1 MFLYFIEMSSVMRV
15 LILGGGYAGIFAASN
30 LCKNKNV
37 QVILVSDVPQL
48 QLLQN
53 IHRVASGELQPR
65 DITLDIQGI
74 LGKGVI
80 FVKGKSEKVDLV
92 AKQAEIVLT
101 ESGMVHIIEYDYLI
115 IAIGAKNAYFGI
127 KGARENTLSLRSVDD
142 SIKLDG
148 IIKSL
153 PQGSILTIAGGG
165 ATGLSLT
172 GALSEKYGNKIR
184 IRVIEAQKEV
194 LPGWDPIVIE
204 MVKGKLEKSKNVE
217 ILRGKPIIEIG
228 PRSVTLSS
236 GETLQTNV
244 TVWTAGIGGQDLD
257 IIPTV
262 KRTGSGRIIVNKY
275 SQVLRSDGRV
285 FDNVF
290 AIGDISAFPLDSEGK
305 MSPQLAQ
312 FAVRQSRNVAKNILR
327 KESGEE
333 MIELEYLQKGQ
344 IISLGTNCMG
354 TLNGF
359 SISGWLCENTEDFVI
374 DNYIKAVLSRGEGLE
389 GMVYDG
395 NSIGTE
401 IVTSINFISYLCRR
415 LMIPSSLGNCL

>member
-1 MFLYFIEMSSVMRV
+1 MRV

-65 DITLDIQGI
+65 EIMLDIQGI
-74 LGKGVI
+74 LGKDVI

-92 AKQAEIVLT
+92 AKQAEIVLV
-101 ESGMVHIIEYDYLI
+101 ESGMVQIIQYDCLI

-142 SIKLDG
+142 SIKLDR
-148 IIKSL
+148 IIKTL

-172 GALSEKYGNKIR
+172 GALSEKYGNKIK

-194 LPGWDPIVIE
+194 LPGWDPLIIE
-204 MVKGKLEKSKNVE
+204 MVKGKLEKNKNLE

-228 PRSVTLSS
+228 LHSITLSS

-244 TVWTAGIGGQDLD
+244 TVWTAGISGQDLN
-257 IIPTV
+257 IIPEV
-262 KRTGSGRIIVNKY
+262 KRSDSGRIIVNKY
-275 SQVLRSDGRV
+275 SQVLWSDGGV
-285 FDNVF
+285 LDNVF
-290 AIGDISAFPLDSEGK
+290 AIGDISAFPLDNEGK

-312 FAVRQSRNVAKNILR
+312 FAVRQARNVAKNILR

-359 SISGWLCENTEDFVI
+359 PISGWLCENTEDFVI
-374 DNYIKAVLSRGEGLE
+374 DNYIKAVLNRGEGLE
-389 GMVYDG
+389 GLVYDG

-401 IVTSINFISYLCRR
+401 IVTSVNFIRYLCKR
-415 LMIPSSLGNCL
+415 LMIPGSL

>member
-1 MFLYFIEMSSVMRV
+1 MRV
-15 LILGGGYAGIFAASN
+15 LILGGGYAGIFAATN

-37 QVILVSDVPQL
+37 QVTLVSDSPRL

-53 IHRVASGELQPR
+53 IHRVASGELQPG
-65 DITLDIQGI
+65 DITLNIRGI
-74 LGKGVI
+74 LEDGVI

-101 ESGMVHIIEYDYLI
+101 ESGMVQIIEYDYLI
-115 IAIGAKNAYFGI
+115 IAIGAKNEYFGI

-142 SIKLDG
+142 SIKLHR

-165 ATGLSLT
+165 ATGLSLA
-172 GALSEKYGNKIR
+172 GALSEKYGKKIR

-194 LPGWDPIVIE
+194 LPGWDPIIIE
-204 MVKGKLEKSKNVE
+204 MVKGKLEKNKNLE

-228 PRSVTLSS
+228 PDSVTLSS

-275 SQVLRSDGRV
+275 SQVLRSDGGV

-290 AIGDISAFPLDSEGK
+290 AIGDISAFQLDNEGK

-312 FAVRQSRNVAKNILR
+312 FAVRQARNVAKNILR

-344 IISLGTNCMG
+344 LISLGKNCMG

-359 SISGWLCENTEDFVI
+359 PISGWLCENTEDFVI
-374 DNYIKAVLSRGEGLE
+374 DNYIKAVLNRGEGLE
-389 GMVYDG
+389 GKVYDG

-401 IVTSINFISYLCRR
+401 IVTSFNFISYLCRR
-415 LMIPSSLGNCL
+415 LMIPSSV

>member
-1 MFLYFIEMSSVMRV
+1 MRV

-37 QVILVSDVPQL
+37 QVTLVNDGPQL

-74 LGKGVI
+74 LGKDVI

-92 AKQAEIVLT
+92 AKQAEIVFT
-101 ESGMVHIIEYDYLI
+101 ESGMVQIIQYDYLI
-115 IAIGAKNAYFGI
+115 IAIGATNAYFGI

-142 SIKLDG
+142 SIKLDT
-148 IIKSL
+148 IIESL

-184 IRVIEAQKEV
+184 IRIIEAQKEV
-194 LPGWDPIVIE
+194 LTGWDPRIIE
-204 MVKGKLEKSKNVE
+204 MVKGKLEKNKNLE

-228 PRSVTLSS
+228 PHSVTLSS

-244 TVWTAGIGGQDLD
+244 TVWTAGIGGQDLN
-257 IIPTV
+257 IIPEV
-262 KRTGSGRIIVNKY
+262 KRSGSGRIIVNKY
-275 SQVLRSDGRV
+275 SQVLRSDGGGV

-290 AIGDISAFPLDSEGK
+290 AIGDISAFPLDDEGK

-312 FAVRQSRNVAKNILR
+312 FAARQARNVAKNILR

-354 TLNGF
+354 ILNGF
-359 SISGWLCENTEDFVI
+359 PISGWLCENTEDFVI
-374 DNYIKAVLSRGEGLE
+374 DNYIKAILNRGEGLE

-415 LMIPSSLGNCL
+415 LMIPSSH

>member
-1 MFLYFIEMSSVMRV
+1 MRV

-37 QVILVSDVPQL
+37 QVTLVNDGPQL

-74 LGKGVI
+74 LGKDVI

-92 AKQAEIVLT
+92 AKQAEIVFT
-101 ESGMVHIIEYDYLI
+101 ESGMVQIIQYDYLI
-115 IAIGAKNAYFGI
+115 IAIGATNAYFGI

-142 SIKLDG
+142 SIKLDT
-148 IIKSL
+148 IIESL

-184 IRVIEAQKEV
+184 IRIIEAQKEV
-194 LPGWDPIVIE
+194 LTGWDPRIIE
-204 MVKGKLEKSKNVE
+204 MVKGKLEKNKNLE

-228 PRSVTLSS
+228 PHSVTLSS

-244 TVWTAGIGGQDLD
+244 TVWTAGIGGQDLN
-257 IIPTV
+257 IIPEV
-262 KRTGSGRIIVNKY
+262 KRSGSGRIIVNKY
-275 SQVLRSDGRV
+275 SQVLRSDGGGV

-290 AIGDISAFPLDSEGK
+290 AIGDISAFPLDDEGK

-312 FAVRQSRNVAKNILR
+312 FAARQARNVAKNILR

-359 SISGWLCENTEDFVI
+359 PISGWLCENTEDFVI
-374 DNYIKAVLSRGEGLE
+374 DNYIKAILNRGEGLE

-415 LMIPSSLGNCL
+415 LMIPSSH

>member
-1 MFLYFIEMSSVMRV
+1 MRV

-37 QVILVSDVPQL
+37 QVTLVSDGPQL

-74 LGKGVI
+74 LGKDVI

-101 ESGMVHIIEYDYLI
+101 ECGMVQTIQYDYLI
-115 IAIGAKNAYFGI
+115 IAIGAKNEYFGI

-142 SIKLDG
+142 SIKLHR

-165 ATGLSLT
+165 ATGLSLA
-172 GALSEKYGNKIR
+172 GALSEKYGKKIR

-194 LPGWDPIVIE
+194 LPGLDPIIIE
-204 MVKGKLEKSKNVE
+204 MVKGKLEKNKNLE
-217 ILRGKPIIEIG
+217 ILRGKPITEIG
-228 PRSVTLSS
+228 PHSIVLSS
-236 GETLQTNV
+236 GETLQTNM
-244 TVWTAGIGGQDLD
+244 TVWTAGIGGQNIT
-257 IIPTV
+257 IIPEA
-262 KRTGSGRIIVNKY
+262 KRIGSGRIIVNKY
-275 SQVLRSDGRV
+275 SQVLRSDGGI

-290 AIGDISAFPLDSEGK
+290 AIGDISAFQLDTDGK
-305 MSPQLAQ
+305 LSPQLAQ
-312 FAVRQSRNVAKNILR
+312 FAVRQARNVAKNILR

-344 IISLGTNCMG
+344 IISLGIHCMG

-359 SISGWLCENTEDFVI
+359 PISGWLCENTEDFVI
-374 DNYIKAVLSRGEGLE
+374 DNYIKALLNRGEGLE

-415 LMIPSSLGNCL
+415 LAIPSLL

>member
-1 MFLYFIEMSSVMRV
+1 MRV
-15 LILGGGYAGIFAASN
+15 LILGGGYAGIFGASN

-37 QVILVSDVPQL
+37 QVTLVSDAPQL

-53 IHRVASGELQPR
+53 IHRIASGELQPR

-74 LGKGVI
+74 LGKDII
-80 FVKGKSEKVDLV
+80 FVKGKIEKVDLV

-101 ESGMVHIIEYDYLI
+101 KSGTVQIIPYDSLI
-115 IAIGAKNAYFGI
+115 IAIGAKNEYFGI
-127 KGARENTLSLRSVDD
+127 KGARENTVSLRSVDD
-142 SIKLDG
+142 SIKLHR

-153 PQGSILTIAGGG
+153 PQGSMLTIAGGG
-165 ATGLSLT
+165 ATGLSLA

-194 LPGWDPIVIE
+194 LPGWDPVIIE
-204 MVKGKLEKSKNVE
+204 MVKGKLEKNKNLE
-217 ILRGKPIIEIG
+217 ILRGKPITEIG
-228 PRSVTLSS
+228 PHSIALSS

-244 TVWTAGIGGQDLD
+244 TVWTAGIGGQN
-257 IIPTV
+257 ITTIPEA
-262 KRTGSGRIIVNKY
+262 KRIGSGRIMVNKY
-275 SQVLRSDGRV
+275 SQVLRSDGGI

-290 AIGDISAFPLDSEGK
+290 AIGDISAFQLDNDGK
-305 MSPQLAQ
+305 LSPQLAQ
-312 FAVRQSRNVAKNILR
+312 FAVRQARNVAKNILR

-333 MIELEYLQKGQ
+333 MMELEYLQKGQ
-344 IISLGTNCMG
+344 IISLGTHCMG

-359 SISGWLCENTEDFVI
+359 PISGWLCENTENFVI
-374 DNYIKAVLSRGEGLE
+374 DNYIKALLSRGEGLE

-415 LMIPSSLGNCL
+415 LVIPSLL

>member
-1 MFLYFIEMSSVMRV
+1 MRV

-37 QVILVSDVPQL
+37 QVTLVSDGPQL

-65 DITLDIQGI
+65 DIMLDIQGI
-74 LGKGVI
+74 LGKDVI

-92 AKQAEIVLT
+92 AKQAEIVLI
-101 ESGMVHIIEYDYLI
+101 ESGMVQIIQYDCLI

-142 SIKLDG
+142 SIKLDR
-148 IIKSL
+148 IIKTL

-172 GALSEKYGNKIR
+172 GALSEKYGNKIK

-194 LPGWDPIVIE
+194 LPGWDPLIIE
-204 MVKGKLEKSKNVE
+204 MVKGKLEKNKNLE

-228 PRSVTLSS
+228 LHSITLSS

-244 TVWTAGIGGQDLD
+244 TVWTAGIGGQDLN
-257 IIPTV
+257 IIPEV
-262 KRTGSGRIIVNKY
+262 KRSGSGRIIVNKY
-275 SQVLRSDGRV
+275 SQVLWSDGGV
-285 FDNVF
+285 LDNVF
-290 AIGDISAFPLDSEGK
+290 AIGDISAFPLDNEGK

-312 FAVRQSRNVAKNILR
+312 FAVRQARNVAKNILR

-359 SISGWLCENTEDFVI
+359 PISGWLCENTEDFVI
-374 DNYIKAVLSRGEGLE
+374 DNYIKAILNRGEGLE
-389 GMVYDG
+389 GLVYDG

-401 IVTSINFISYLCRR
+401 IVTSINFISYLCKR
-415 LMIPSSLGNCL
+415 LMIPSSL

>member
-1 MFLYFIEMSSVMRV
+1 MRV

-37 QVILVSDVPQL
+37 QVTLVSDGPQL

-74 LGKGVI
+74 LGKDVI

-92 AKQAEIVLT
+92 AKQAEIVLV
-101 ESGMVHIIEYDYLI
+101 ESGMVQIIQYDCLI

-127 KGARENTLSLRSVDD
+127 KGARENTLSLRSVED
-142 SIKLDG
+142 SIKLDR
-148 IIKSL
+148 IIKTL

-172 GALSEKYGNKIR
+172 GALSEKYGNKIK

-194 LPGWDPIVIE
+194 LPGWDPLIIE
-204 MVKGKLEKSKNVE
+204 MVKGKLEKNKNLE

-228 PRSVTLSS
+228 LHSITLSS

-244 TVWTAGIGGQDLD
+244 TVWTAGIGGQDLN
-257 IIPTV
+257 IIPEV
-262 KRTGSGRIIVNKY
+262 KRSDSGRIIVNKY
-275 SQVLRSDGRV
+275 SQVLWSDGGV
-285 FDNVF
+285 LDNVF
-290 AIGDISAFPLDSEGK
+290 AIGDISAFPLDNEGK

-312 FAVRQSRNVAKNILR
+312 FAVRQARNVAKNILR

-359 SISGWLCENTEDFVI
+359 PISGWLCENTEDFVI
-374 DNYIKAVLSRGEGLE
+374 DNYIKAVLNRGEGLE
-389 GMVYDG
+389 GLVYDG

-401 IVTSINFISYLCRR
+401 IVTSVNFISYLCKR
-415 LMIPSSLGNCL
+415 LMIPSSL

>member
-1 MFLYFIEMSSVMRV
+1 MRV
-15 LILGGGYAGIFAASN
+15 LILGGGYSGIFAASN

-37 QVILVSDVPQL
+37 QVTLVSDGPQL

-65 DITLDIQGI
+65 DIMLDIQGI
-74 LGKGVI
+74 LGKDVI

-92 AKQAEIVLT
+92 AKQAEIVLI
-101 ESGMVHIIEYDYLI
+101 ESGMVQIIQYDCLI

-142 SIKLDG
+142 SIKLDR
-148 IIKSL
+148 IIKTL

-172 GALSEKYGNKIR
+172 GALSEKYGNKIK

-194 LPGWDPIVIE
+194 LPGWDPLIIE
-204 MVKGKLEKSKNVE
+204 MVKGKLEKNKNLE

-228 PRSVTLSS
+228 LHSITLSS

-244 TVWTAGIGGQDLD
+244 TVWTAGIGGQDLN
-257 IIPTV
+257 IIPEV
-262 KRTGSGRIIVNKY
+262 KRSDSGRIIVNKY
-275 SQVLRSDGRV
+275 SQVLWSDGGV
-285 FDNVF
+285 LDNVF
-290 AIGDISAFPLDSEGK
+290 AIGDISAFPLDNEGK

-312 FAVRQSRNVAKNILR
+312 FAVRQARNVAKNILR

-359 SISGWLCENTEDFVI
+359 PISGWLCENTEDFVI
-374 DNYIKAVLSRGEGLE
+374 DNYIKAVLNRGEGLE
-389 GMVYDG
+389 GLVYDG

-401 IVTSINFISYLCRR
+401 IVTSVNFISYLCKR
-415 LMIPSSLGNCL
+415 LMIPSSL

>member
-1 MFLYFIEMSSVMRV
+1 MRV

-37 QVILVSDVPQL
+37 QVTLVSDGPQL

-74 LGKGVI
+74 LGKDVI

-101 ESGMVHIIEYDYLI
+101 ECGMVQTIQFDYLI
-115 IAIGAKNAYFGI
+115 IAIGAKNEYFGI

-142 SIKLDG
+142 SIKLHR

-165 ATGLSLT
+165 ATGLSLA
-172 GALSEKYGNKIR
+172 GALSEKYGKKIR

-194 LPGWDPIVIE
+194 LPGWDPIIIE
-204 MVKGKLEKSKNVE
+204 MVKGKLEKNKNLE
-217 ILRGKPIIEIG
+217 ILRGKPITEIG
-228 PRSVTLSS
+228 PHSIVLSS
-236 GETLQTNV
+236 GETLQTNM
-244 TVWTAGIGGQDLD
+244 TVWTAGIGGQNIT
-257 IIPTV
+257 IIPEA
-262 KRTGSGRIIVNKY
+262 KRIGSGRIIVNKY
-275 SQVLRSDGRV
+275 SQVLRSDGGI

-290 AIGDISAFPLDSEGK
+290 AIGDISAFQLDTDGK
-305 MSPQLAQ
+305 LSPQLAQ
-312 FAVRQSRNVAKNILR
+312 FAVRQARNVAKNILR

-344 IISLGTNCMG
+344 IISLGIHCMG

-359 SISGWLCENTEDFVI
+359 PISGWLCENTEDFVI
-374 DNYIKAVLSRGEGLE
+374 DNYIKALLNRGEGLE

-415 LMIPSSLGNCL
+415 LAIPSLL

>member
-1 MFLYFIEMSSVMRV
+1 MRV
-15 LILGGGYAGIFAASN
+15 LILGGGYAGIFTASN

-37 QVILVSDVPQL
+37 QVTLVSDGPQL

-74 LGKGVI
+74 LGKDVI

-101 ESGMVHIIEYDYLI
+101 ECGMVQTIQYDYLI
-115 IAIGAKNAYFGI
+115 IAIGAKNEYFGI

-142 SIKLDG
+142 SIKLHR

-165 ATGLSLT
+165 ATGLSLA
-172 GALSEKYGNKIR
+172 GALSEKYGKKIR

-194 LPGWDPIVIE
+194 LPGWDPIIIE
-204 MVKGKLEKSKNVE
+204 MVKGKLEKNKNLE
-217 ILRGKPIIEIG
+217 ILRGKPITEIG
-228 PRSVTLSS
+228 PHSIVLSS
-236 GETLQTNV
+236 GETLQTNM
-244 TVWTAGIGGQDLD
+244 TVWTAGIGGQNIT
-257 IIPTV
+257 IIPEA
-262 KRTGSGRIIVNKY
+262 KRIGSGRIIVNKY
-275 SQVLRSDGRV
+275 SQVLRSDGGI

-290 AIGDISAFPLDSEGK
+290 AIGDISAFQLDNDGK
-305 MSPQLAQ
+305 LSPQLAQ
-312 FAVRQSRNVAKNILR
+312 FAVRQARNVAKNILR

-344 IISLGTNCMG
+344 IISLGIHCMG

-359 SISGWLCENTEDFVI
+359 PISGWLCENTEDFVI
-374 DNYIKAVLSRGEGLE
+374 DNYIKALLNRGEGLE

-415 LMIPSSLGNCL
+415 LAIPSLL

>member
-1 MFLYFIEMSSVMRV
+1 M
-15 LILGGGYAGIFAASN
+15 
-30 LCKNKNV
+30 V
-37 QVILVSDVPQL
+37 QI
-48 QLLQN
+48 
-53 IHRVASGELQPR
+53 
-65 DITLDIQGI
+65 IQ
-74 LGKGVI
+74 
-80 FVKGKSEKVDLV
+80 
-92 AKQAEIVLT
+92 
-101 ESGMVHIIEYDYLI
+101 YDCLI

-142 SIKLDG
+142 SIKLDR
-148 IIKSL
+148 IIKTL

-172 GALSEKYGNKIR
+172 GALSEKYGNKIK

-194 LPGWDPIVIE
+194 LPGWDPLIIE
-204 MVKGKLEKSKNVE
+204 MVKGKLEKNKNLE

-228 PRSVTLSS
+228 LHSITLSS

-244 TVWTAGIGGQDLD
+244 TVWTAGIGGQDLN
-257 IIPTV
+257 IIPEV
-262 KRTGSGRIIVNKY
+262 KRSDSGRIIVNKY
-275 SQVLRSDGRV
+275 SQVLWSDGGV
-285 FDNVF
+285 LDNVF
-290 AIGDISAFPLDSEGK
+290 AIGDISAFPLDNEGK

-312 FAVRQSRNVAKNILR
+312 FAVRQARNVAKNILR

-359 SISGWLCENTEDFVI
+359 PISGWLCENTEDFVI
-374 DNYIKAVLSRGEGLE
+374 DNYIKAVLNRGEGLE
-389 GMVYDG
+389 GLVYDG

-401 IVTSINFISYLCRR
+401 IVTSVNFISYLCKR
-415 LMIPSSLGNCL
+415 LMIPSSL

>member
-1 MFLYFIEMSSVMRV
+1 MRV
-15 LILGGGYAGIFAASN
+15 LIFGGGYAGIFAASN

-37 QVILVSDVPQL
+37 QVTLVSDGPQL

-65 DITLDIQGI
+65 DITLDIRGI
-74 LGKGVI
+74 LGKDVI

-101 ESGMVHIIEYDYLI
+101 ESGMVQIIQYDYLI
-115 IAIGAKNAYFGI
+115 IAIGAKNKYFGI
-127 KGARENTLSLRSVDD
+127 KGARENTLSFRSVDD
-142 SIKLDG
+142 SIKLDR

-165 ATGLSLT
+165 ATGLSLA
-172 GALSEKYGNKIR
+172 GALSEKYDNKIR
-184 IRVIEAQKEV
+184 IRLIEAQKEV
-194 LPGWDPIVIE
+194 LPGWDPTIIE
-204 MVKGKLEKSKNVE
+204 MVKGKLEKNKNLE

-228 PRSVTLSS
+228 PDSVTLSS

-244 TVWTAGIGGQDLD
+244 TVWTAGIGGQDLN
-257 IIPTV
+257 IIPEV
-262 KRTGSGRIIVNKY
+262 KRSGSGRIVVNKY
-275 SQVLRSDGRV
+275 SQVLRSDGGV

-290 AIGDISAFPLDSEGK
+290 AIGDISAFPLDNDGK
-305 MSPQLAQ
+305 LSPQLAQ
-312 FAVRQSRNVAKNILR
+312 FAVRQARNVAKNILR

-333 MIELEYLQKGQ
+333 MLELEFLQKGQ
-344 IISLGTNCMG
+344 IISLGTNCVG

-359 SISGWLCENTEDFVI
+359 PISGWLCENTEDFVI
-374 DNYIKAVLSRGEGLE
+374 DNYIKAVLNRGEGLE
-389 GMVYDG
+389 GMVYNG

-401 IVTSINFISYLCRR
+401 IVTSINFIRYLSRR
-415 LMIPSSLGNCL
+415 L

>member
-1 MFLYFIEMSSVMRV
+1 MRV
-15 LILGGGYAGIFAASN
+15 LIFGGGYAGIFAASN

-37 QVILVSDVPQL
+37 QVTLVSDGPQL

-65 DITLDIQGI
+65 DITLDIRGI
-74 LGKGVI
+74 LGKDVI

-101 ESGMVHIIEYDYLI
+101 ESGMIQIIQYDYLI
-115 IAIGAKNAYFGI
+115 IAIGAKNKYFGI
-127 KGARENTLSLRSVDD
+127 KGARENTLSFRSVDD
-142 SIKLDG
+142 SIKLDR

-165 ATGLSLT
+165 ATGLSLA
-172 GALSEKYGNKIR
+172 GALSEKYDNKIR

-194 LPGWDPIVIE
+194 LPGWDPTIIE
-204 MVKGKLEKSKNVE
+204 MVKGKLEKNKNLE

-228 PRSVTLSS
+228 PHSVTLSS

-244 TVWTAGIGGQDLD
+244 TVWTAGIGGQDLT
-257 IIPTV
+257 IIPEA
-262 KRTGSGRIIVNKY
+262 KRIGSGRIIVNKY
-275 SQVLRSDGRV
+275 SQVLRSDGGV

-290 AIGDISAFPLDSEGK
+290 AIGDISAFPLDNDGK
-305 MSPQLAQ
+305 LSPQLAQ
-312 FAVRQSRNVAKNILR
+312 FAVRQARNVAKNILR

-333 MIELEYLQKGQ
+333 MLELEFLQKGQ
-344 IISLGTNCMG
+344 IISLGTNCVG

-359 SISGWLCENTEDFVI
+359 PISGWLCENTEDFVI
-374 DNYIKAVLSRGEGLE
+374 DNYIKAVLNRGEGLE
-389 GMVYDG
+389 GMVYNG

-401 IVTSINFISYLCRR
+401 IVTSINFIRYLSRR
-415 LMIPSSLGNCL
+415 L

>member
-1 MFLYFIEMSSVMRV
+1 MRV
-15 LILGGGYAGIFAASN
+15 LILGGGYAGIFAATN

-37 QVILVSDVPQL
+37 QVTLVSDSPRL

-53 IHRVASGELQPR
+53 IHRVASGELQPG

-74 LGKGVI
+74 LGDGVF

-101 ESGMVHIIEYDYLI
+101 ESGMVQIIEYDYLI

-142 SIKLDG
+142 SIKLDR

-165 ATGLSLT
+165 ASGLSLA

-194 LPGWDPIVIE
+194 LPGWDPIIIQ
-204 MVKGKLEKSKNVE
+204 MVKGKLEKNENLE

-228 PRSVTLSS
+228 PDSVTLSS
-236 GETLQTNV
+236 EETLQTNV

-275 SQVLRSDGRV
+275 SQVLRSDGGV

-290 AIGDISAFPLDSEGK
+290 AIGDISAFQLDNEGK

-312 FAVRQSRNVAKNILR
+312 FAVRQARNVAKNILR

-344 IISLGTNCMG
+344 LISLGKNCMG

-359 SISGWLCENTEDFVI
+359 PISGWLCENTEDFVI
-374 DNYIKAVLSRGEGLE
+374 DNYIKAVLNRGEGLE

-415 LMIPSSLGNCL
+415 LMIPISL

>member
-1 MFLYFIEMSSVMRV
+1 MRV

-37 QVILVSDVPQL
+37 QVTLVSDGPQL

-74 LGKGVI
+74 LGKDVI

-92 AKQAEIVLT
+92 AKQAEIVLV
-101 ESGMVHIIEYDYLI
+101 ESGMVQIIQYDCLI

-142 SIKLDG
+142 SIKLDR
-148 IIKSL
+148 IIKTL

-172 GALSEKYGNKIR
+172 GALSEKYGNKIK

-194 LPGWDPIVIE
+194 LPGWDPLIIE
-204 MVKGKLEKSKNVE
+204 MVKGKLEKNKNLE

-228 PRSVTLSS
+228 LHSITLSS

-244 TVWTAGIGGQDLD
+244 TVWTAGIGGQDLN
-257 IIPTV
+257 IIPEV
-262 KRTGSGRIIVNKY
+262 KRSDSGRIIVNKY
-275 SQVLRSDGRV
+275 SQVLWSDGGV
-285 FDNVF
+285 LDNVF
-290 AIGDISAFPLDSEGK
+290 AIGDISAFPLDNEGK

-312 FAVRQSRNVAKNILR
+312 FAVRQARNVAKNILR

-359 SISGWLCENTEDFVI
+359 PISGWLCENTEDFVI
-374 DNYIKAVLSRGEGLE
+374 DNYIKAVLNRGEGLE
-389 GMVYDG
+389 GLVYDG

-401 IVTSINFISYLCRR
+401 IVTSVNFISYLCKR
-415 LMIPSSLGNCL
+415 LMIPSSL

>member
-1 MFLYFIEMSSVMRV
+1 MRV

-37 QVILVSDVPQL
+37 QVTLVSDGPQL

-74 LGKGVI
+74 LGKDVI

-92 AKQAEIVLT
+92 AKQAEIVLV
-101 ESGMVHIIEYDYLI
+101 ESGMVQIIQYDCLI

-142 SIKLDG
+142 SIKLDR
-148 IIKSL
+148 IIKTL

-172 GALSEKYGNKIR
+172 GALSEKYGNKIK

-194 LPGWDPIVIE
+194 LPGWDPLIIE
-204 MVKGKLEKSKNVE
+204 MVKGKLEKNKNLE

-228 PRSVTLSS
+228 LHSITLSS

-244 TVWTAGIGGQDLD
+244 TVWTAGIGGQDLN
-257 IIPTV
+257 IIPEV
-262 KRTGSGRIIVNKY
+262 KRSDSGRIIVNKY
-275 SQVLRSDGRV
+275 SQVLWSDGGV
-285 FDNVF
+285 LDNVF
-290 AIGDISAFPLDSEGK
+290 AIGDISAFPLDNEGK

-312 FAVRQSRNVAKNILR
+312 FAVRQARNVAKNILR

-354 TLNGF
+354 TLDGF
-359 SISGWLCENTEDFVI
+359 PISGWLCENTEDFVI
-374 DNYIKAVLSRGEGLE
+374 DNYIKAVLNRGEGLE
-389 GMVYDG
+389 GLVYDG

-401 IVTSINFISYLCRR
+401 IVTSVNFISYLCKR
-415 LMIPSSLGNCL
+415 LMIPSSL

>member
-1 MFLYFIEMSSVMRV
+1 MRV

-37 QVILVSDVPQL
+37 QVTLVNDGPQL

-74 LGKGVI
+74 LGKDVI

-92 AKQAEIVLT
+92 AKQAEIVFT
-101 ESGMVHIIEYDYLI
+101 ESGMVQIIQYDYLI

-142 SIKLDG
+142 SIKLDT
-148 IIKSL
+148 IIESL

-184 IRVIEAQKEV
+184 IRIIEAQKEV
-194 LPGWDPIVIE
+194 LTGWDPKIIE
-204 MVKGKLEKSKNVE
+204 MVKGKLEKNKNLE

-228 PRSVTLSS
+228 PHSVTLSS

-244 TVWTAGIGGQDLD
+244 TVWTAGIGGQDLN
-257 IIPTV
+257 IIPEV
-262 KRTGSGRIIVNKY
+262 KRSGSGRIIVNKY
-275 SQVLRSDGRV
+275 SQVLRSDGGGV

-290 AIGDISAFPLDSEGK
+290 AIGDISAFPLDDEGK

-312 FAVRQSRNVAKNILR
+312 FAARQARNVAKNILR

-359 SISGWLCENTEDFVI
+359 PISGWLCENTEDFVI
-374 DNYIKAVLSRGEGLE
+374 DNYIKAILNRGEGLE

-415 LMIPSSLGNCL
+415 LMIPSSH

>member
-1 MFLYFIEMSSVMRV
+1 MRV

-37 QVILVSDVPQL
+37 QVTLVSDGPQL

-53 IHRVASGELQPR
+53 IHRVTSGELQPR

-74 LGKGVI
+74 LGKDVI
-80 FVKGKSEKVDLV
+80 FVKGKSEKVDFV

-101 ESGMVHIIEYDYLI
+101 ESGMVQIIQYDYLI
-115 IAIGAKNAYFGI
+115 IAIGAKNEYFGI

-142 SIKLDG
+142 SIKLHR

-165 ATGLSLT
+165 ATGLSLA
-172 GALSEKYGNKIR
+172 GALSEKYGKKIR

-194 LPGWDPIVIE
+194 LPGWDPIIIE
-204 MVKGKLEKSKNVE
+204 MVKGKLEKNKNLE
-217 ILRGKPIIEIG
+217 ILRGKPITEIG
-228 PRSVTLSS
+228 PHSIVLSS
-236 GETLQTNV
+236 GEILQTNM
-244 TVWTAGIGGQDLD
+244 TVWTAGIGGQNIT
-257 IIPTV
+257 IIPEA
-262 KRTGSGRIIVNKY
+262 KRIGSGRIIVNKY
-275 SQVLRSDGRV
+275 SQVLRSDGGI

-290 AIGDISAFPLDSEGK
+290 AIGDISAFQLDNDGK
-305 MSPQLAQ
+305 LSPQLAQ
-312 FAVRQSRNVAKNILR
+312 FAVRQARNVAKNILR

-344 IISLGTNCMG
+344 IISLGILCMG

-359 SISGWLCENTEDFVI
+359 PISGWLCENTEDFVI
-374 DNYIKAVLSRGEGLE
+374 DNYIKALLNRGEGLE

-415 LMIPSSLGNCL
+415 LAIPSLL

>member
-1 MFLYFIEMSSVMRV
+1 MRV

-37 QVILVSDVPQL
+37 QVTLVSDGPQL

-74 LGKGVI
+74 LGKDVI

-92 AKQAEIVLT
+92 AKQAEIVST
-101 ESGMVHIIEYDYLI
+101 ECGMVQTIQYDYLI
-115 IAIGAKNAYFGI
+115 IAIGAKNEYFGI

-142 SIKLDG
+142 SIKLHR

-165 ATGLSLT
+165 ATGLSLA
-172 GALSEKYGNKIR
+172 GALSEKYGKKIR

-194 LPGWDPIVIE
+194 LPGWDPIIIE
-204 MVKGKLEKSKNVE
+204 MVKGKLEKNKNLE
-217 ILRGKPIIEIG
+217 ILRGKPITEIG
-228 PRSVTLSS
+228 PHSIVLSS
-236 GETLQTNV
+236 GEILQTNM
-244 TVWTAGIGGQDLD
+244 TVWTAGIGGQNIT
-257 IIPTV
+257 IIPEA
-262 KRTGSGRIIVNKY
+262 KRIGSGRIIVNKY
-275 SQVLRSDGRV
+275 SQVLRSDGGI

-290 AIGDISAFPLDSEGK
+290 AIGDISAFQLDNDGK
-305 MSPQLAQ
+305 LSPQLAQ
-312 FAVRQSRNVAKNILR
+312 FAVRQARNVAKNILR

-344 IISLGTNCMG
+344 IISLGILCMG

-359 SISGWLCENTEDFVI
+359 PISGWLCENTEDFVI
-374 DNYIKAVLSRGEGLE
+374 DNYIKALLNRGEGLE

-415 LMIPSSLGNCL
+415 LAIPSLL